1 MQDEQK
7 TIITIKEMRELLG
20 KEYADLSDRK
30 VESVIFEVELM
41 SEIAIKHIKKHLLV
55 PKST

>member
-20 KEYADLSDRK
+20 KEYAGFSDRE
-30 VESVIFEVELM
+30 VEMVIIEVELM
-41 SEIAIKHIKKHLLV
+41 SEIAIKHIKQHLLV

>member
-20 KEYADLSDRK
+20 KEYADFSDRE
-30 VESVIFEVELM
+30 VEAVIFEVELM
-41 SEIAIKHIKKHLLV
+41 AEITIKRIKQDLV